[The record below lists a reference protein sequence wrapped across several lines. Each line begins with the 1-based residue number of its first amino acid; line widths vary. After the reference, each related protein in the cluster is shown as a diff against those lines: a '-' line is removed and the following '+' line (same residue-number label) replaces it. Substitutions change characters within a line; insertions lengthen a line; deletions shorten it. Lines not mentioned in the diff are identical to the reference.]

1 MKASSDP
8 RTFLGVR
15 SGDAGDRSGQKTTRA
30 KRVLIVDDHNL
41 FRAALGLT
49 MELHDGFKTVQA
61 GSLAE
66 AHSTMRDP
74 KISLN
79 VAVIDLDLL
88 DAASF
93 ELIAELGNAEV
104 PVLALTTTQDP
115 GRRTRALE
123 VGAEEVLT
131 TTVPLKEIIATV
143 LRLSGT

>member
-1 MKASSDP
+1 MTTSSDP

-15 SGDAGDRSGQKTTRA
+15 SGDTGHRSGWRTTRA

-41 FRAALGLT
+41 FRTALGLA
-49 MELHDGFKTVQA
+49 MELRDGFKAVQA
-61 GSLAE
+61 GTLAE

-88 DAASF
+88 DAVSF

-123 VGAEEVLT
+123 VGAKEVLT

-143 LRLSGT
+143 LRLSGA